1 MSGCFTSIKIIS
13 PKLDTHG
20 RVMYGTYMIIYAIEE
35 QYEGVQSLYTTR
47 EAAEAA
53 LATDRYD
60 SEYAAYFITEW
71 TVQ

>member
-1 MSGCFTSIKIIS
+1 
-13 PKLDTHG
+13 
-20 RVMYGTYMIIYAIEE
+20 MIIYAIEE
-35 QYEGVQSLYTTR
+35 QYEGVDALYTTR

-60 SEYAAYFITEW
+60 GEYACYFITEW